1 MKKNKN
7 KKLPLVSIVLN
18 CHNAE
23 KFLER
28 SISSVIKQKYRN
40 WELIIFDNCSNDNTK
55 IELLKFKKNKKI
67 KYFRSNKLHNLYNA
81 RNLAIKKAKGSL
93 ITFLDADDWWL
104 KDKLD
109 KQVKFL
115 EKNKDINIVY
125 SNLFL
130 FNEKKN
136 KTYLFSKDK
145 LYNGK
150 ITQLLLN
157 DFKMPILTTMIRK
170 KIFLKYSFDK
180 TYSIIGD
187 FDLFLR
193 LSLKEKIFSIQK
205 PLAFYRIHDSNM
217 TTRKIHL
224 NIKELE
230 KWLYENC
237 KKKYFK
243 NYNFLNVKKI
253 IQTLKI
259 KEGFTN
265 GNMINALKEI
275 FKFPFN
281 IYNVKY
287 IILLILPKNFI
298 SKI

>member
-7 KKLPLVSIVLN
+7 KKLPLVSIILN

-23 KFLER
+23 KFLKK
-28 SISSVIKQKYRN
+28 SISSVIKQKYIN

-55 IELLKFKKNKKI
+55 KEVLKFRKNKKI
-67 KYFRSNKLHNLYNA
+67 RYFKSNKIYNLYNA

-104 KDKLD
+104 KNKLVE
-109 KQVKFL
+109 QVKFL

-125 SNLFL
+125 SNLYL

-136 KTYLFSKDK
+136 KTSLFSKHE

-217 TTRKIHL
+217 TTKKIHL

-230 KWLYENC
+230 NWLNKNS

-243 NYNFLNVKKI
+243 NYNFINVKKI
-253 IQTLKI
+253 IQKLKI
-259 KEGFTN
+259 KKNFIN
-265 GNMINALKEI
+265 GRIINALKEI
-275 FKFPFN
+275 FKNPFN

-287 IILLILPKNFI
+287 IIFFILPKNFI
-298 SKI
+298 NKI

>member
-180 TYSIIGD
+180 NYSIIGD

-193 LSLKEKIFSIQK
+193 LSLKEKILSIQK
-205 PLAFYRIHDSNM
+205 PLACYRIHDSNM

-253 IQTLKI
+253 IQSLKI
-259 KEGFTN
+259 KKNFIN

-275 FKFPFN
+275 FKNPFN

-287 IILLILPKNFI
+287 IIFLILPKNFI
-298 SKI
+298 NKI

>member
-115 EKNKDINIVY
+115 EKNKDVNIVY

-230 KWLYENC
+230 NWLYKNC

-253 IQTLKI
+253 IQSLKI
-259 KEGFTN
+259 KKNFIN

-275 FKFPFN
+275 FKNPFN

-287 IILLILPKNFI
+287 IIFLILPKNFI
-298 SKI
+298 NKI

>member
-1 MKKNKN
+1 MKKKN
-7 KKLPLVSIVLN
+7 N
-18 CHNAE
+18 
-23 KFLER
+23 
-28 SISSVIKQKYRN
+28 IS
-40 WELIIFDNCSNDNTK
+40 
-55 IELLKFKKNKKI
+55 
-67 KYFRSNKLHNLYNA
+67 
-81 RNLAIKKAKGSL
+81 
-93 ITFLDADDWWL
+93 
-104 KDKLD
+104 
-109 KQVKFL
+109 
-115 EKNKDINIVY
+115 
-125 SNLFL
+125 
-130 FNEKKN
+130 
-136 KTYLFSKDK
+136 LFSKNK

-180 TYSIIGD
+180 NYSIIGD

-193 LSLKEKIFSIQK
+193 LSLKEKILSIQK
-205 PLAFYRIHDSNM
+205 PLACYRIHDSNM